1 MSAETIQEYL
11 FYAMGGLLPVA
22 VIVNLIYNLVIG
34 GFFTELEEQDPPVW
48 QDLGSPRAGDN
59 FKRQRSTNKG
69 LFLFVPV
76 LRRKAKLSDYP
87 RARRA
92 WLWFRL
98 AAVATGSTFALAGG
112 AVIFMLANDL
122 S

>member
-1 MSAETIQEYL
+1 MSPETIQVTL
-11 FYAMGGLLPVA
+11 FYAIGGLLPVA

-34 GFFTELEEQDPPVW
+34 GFFTELEEQDPQAW
-48 QDLGSPRAGDN
+48 QDLGSPRTGDN

-76 LRRKAKLSDYP
+76 LRSKAKLSDYP

-92 WLWFRL
+92 WRWFRL
-98 AAVATGSTFALAGG
+98 AALATGSIFALAGG
-112 AVIFMLANDL
+112 AVIWMLANDL